1 MHRVLDAMV
10 SLSPIAL
17 GVMAC
22 FAFGLALAAREALG
36 KERGLRAA
44 AERARDAALKTL
56 AANKDW
62 ELEEIGRFRRLLDCH
77 IDAIVAEATEFRERA
92 VPSPGA
98 ILEGLCSWHAD
109 WKRDLARTT
118 GLQPGEVDRL
128 LKNALPVRP
137 GLARKLEL
145 FTGAPARFWE
155 HLWRLHD
162 DYRAEVDQ
170 TVVMLIDGAQRGSKG
185 APPEPRPVLQLVD
198 HGRAAAEPA
207 APRVPP
213 VSRPVAPQPPAA
225 PPAQRAAAEA
235 WRPAVSESAGVS
247 SARRE
252 LGGLP
257 PPPKPRGKR
266 PGAAPTPGGTPA
278 LGRASTLTDFPVLRG
293 DARPGDGDGWAEV
306 EQSLFEATLPGTGSK
321 PRV

>member
-10 SLSPIAL
+10 SLSPMAL
-17 GVMAC
+17 GIMAC

-36 KERGLRAA
+36 RERGLRAA

-56 AANKDW
+56 VANKDW
-62 ELEEIGRFRRLLDCH
+62 ELEEIGRLRRLLDCH
-77 IDAIVAEATEFRERA
+77 IDAIVAEATAFRERA

-98 ILEGLCSWHAD
+98 VLEGLCSWHAD
-109 WKRDLARTT
+109 WKRNLGRAT
-118 GLQPGEVDRL
+118 GLQPSEVDRL

-137 GLARKLEL
+137 ALARKLEL
-145 FTGAPARFWE
+145 FTGAPARYWE

-170 TVVMLIDGAQRGSKG
+170 TVVMLIDGAQRGRKA
-185 APPEPRPVLQLVD
+185 APPEPRPVLQLADEGPAV
-198 HGRAAAEPA
+198 AEPA
-207 APRVPP
+207 TPRVPP

-225 PPAQRAAAEA
+225 PPAQRDAAEP
-235 WRPAVSESAGVS
+235 WRPAASEPAGAS
-247 SARRE
+247 TARRE
-252 LGGLP
+252 RGGLP
-257 PPPKPRGKR
+257 PPPKPRGKHPR
-266 PGAAPTPGGTPA
+266 AASTSDRTPA
-278 LGRASTLTDFPVLRG
+278 HGRAATLTDFPVLRG

-306 EQSLFEATLPGTGSK
+306 ERALFEATLPGTGGK

>member
-1 MHRVLDAMV
+1 
-10 SLSPIAL
+10 
-17 GVMAC
+17 MAC
-22 FAFGLALAAREALG
+22 FAFGLGLAAREALG

-98 ILEGLCSWHAD
+98 VLAGLCSWHAD

-170 TVVMLIDGAQRGSKG
+170 TVVMLIDGAQRGRKE
-185 APPEPRPVLQLVD
+185 APLEPRPVLQLVD
-198 HGRAAAEPA
+198 DGRAVAEPA
-207 APRVPP
+207 GA
-213 VSRPVAPQPPAA
+213 ST
-225 PPAQRAAAEA
+225 
-235 WRPAVSESAGVS
+235 
-247 SARRE
+247 ARRE

-257 PPPKPRGKR
+257 PPPKPRGKH
-266 PGAAPTPGGTPA
+266 PGAAPAQGGTPA
-278 LGRASTLTDFPVLRG
+278 LGRASMLTDFPVLRG

-306 EQSLFEATLPGTGSK
+306 ERSIFEATLPGTGSK